1 MTRYNAMLFITF
13 EVLDVFVDPV
23 DVVGDCLVNDL
34 QGGVHPHHG
43 GLQGRRDQ
51 RQQGEAQH
59 SES

>member
-1 MTRYNAMLFITF
+1 MLFITF

-43 GLQGRRDQ
+43 GLQGRQDQ
-51 RQQGEAQH
+51 HQQGEAQH